1 MEYSDGRGNC
11 VNVGHRF
18 SHFSVLHAEIREV
31 RRRLRLNHRHPHL
44 LLRLLLHHLH
54 PLHLQVCGLPAA
66 FPVAKALLNT
76 EAVKRERVAALQ
88 AYLRGAVAAVSAAAD
103 HSGRP
108 FAAVLPPALAA
119 FLGVVDAAAAERRAH
134 AAVLRRK
141 SSVRER
147 KSMQD
152 AEDRDG
158 IARRETF
165 QSTKL

>member
-1 MEYSDGRGNC
+1 MR
-11 VNVGHRF
+11 
-18 SHFSVLHAEIREV
+18 A
-31 RRRLRLNHRHPHL
+31 RLASSN
-44 LLRLLLHHLH
+44 
-54 PLHLQVCGLPAA
+54 AA
-66 FPVAKALLNT
+66 SADKALFS
-76 EAVKRERVAALQ
+76 AAD
-88 AYLRGAVAAVSAAAD
+88 ADAAAAVSAAAD

>member
-1 MEYSDGRGNC
+1 M
-11 VNVGHRF
+11 
-18 SHFSVLHAEIREV
+18 
-31 RRRLRLNHRHPHL
+31 
-44 LLRLLLHHLH
+44 
-54 PLHLQVCGLPAA
+54 CGLPAA

-108 FAAVLPPALAA
+108 FAAVLPAALAA

>member
-1 MEYSDGRGNC
+1 MWATGSRTSRCSTLRSARCAAGSRPLN
-11 VNVGHRF
+11 H
-18 SHFSVLHAEIREV
+18 
-31 RRRLRLNHRHPHL
+31 LRL
-44 LLRLLLHHLH
+44 HLH
-54 PLHLQVCGLPAA
+54 LPLQVCGLPAA
-66 FPVAKALLNT
+66 FPVSKALLNT

-88 AYLRGAVAAVSAAAD
+88 TYLRGAVAAVSAAAD

-108 FAAVLPPALAA
+108 FAAVLPAALAA